1 MSTAAEPITPPVAD
15 PEIAVEVPELDV
27 SPLERIDSARVLRR
41 IARNCVA
48 VKISA
53 HGVGYERKLKKAEVR
68 VEGETVPDEL
78 LSGATGRLVPPDINR
93 AMSYIANKARRQP
106 SLFGTPFPG
115 GAYLVP
121 VSGANGRNPA
131 AELFGAVRAVREEY
145 RQKAEEYRPKWEEH
159 VRKLQQDN
167 SSFYESMRRWL
178 VDADTFVAKHTIDMI
193 LMPLGGGI
201 PPDFDVR
208 LRERV
213 NALLRDPTV
222 STADFEAVQR
232 LLPALIAAVTEVANT
247 PPALMG
253 ENASAA
259 WVREAQEATSRAIAE
274 SVRTMIQ
281 EPLNE
286 FAAALANMEGI
297 LARGSR
303 VLPATIANIQL
314 AYQKLQGFSFLTP
327 PDLQR
332 RLQAIAQRINAVN
345 PQAVNGQANRDAARS
360 VADFLRD
367 ARETLTAEDT
377 HVEAFGQFMRG
388 LDL

>member
-1 MSTAAEPITPPVAD
+1 MSTAVEAGIAEPTVAI
-15 PEIAVEVPELDV
+15 ETPELDV
-27 SPLERIDSARVLRR
+27 SQLERIDSARVLRR

-53 HGVGYERKLKKAEVR
+53 HGVGYERKLKKAEVK

-93 AMSYIANKARRQP
+93 TMSYIANKARRQP

-121 VSGANGRNPA
+121 VSGAGGRNPA
-131 AELFGAVRAVREEY
+131 AELFGAVRAVRQEY
-145 RQKAEEYRPKWEEH
+145 REKAEEYRPKWEEH
-159 VRKLQQDN
+159 VRKLRQDN
-167 SSFYESMRRWL
+167 ASFYESMRRWL
-178 VDADTFVAKHTIDMI
+178 VDADTFVSKHTIDMI

-201 PPDFDVR
+201 PADFDAR
-208 LRERV
+208 LREKV
-213 NALLRDPTV
+213 NDLLRDPSV

-259 WVREAQEATSRAIAE
+259 WVTEAREATSRAIADA
-274 SVRTMIQ
+274 VRTMIQ
-281 EPLNE
+281 EPLGE

-297 LARGSR
+297 LSRGSR

-314 AYQKLQGFSFLTP
+314 AYTKLQGFSFLTP

-332 RLQAIAQRINAVN
+332 RLSQIAQRINAVN

>member
-1 MSTAAEPITPPVAD
+1 MSTTAELNTGAAEAAVTVETPD
-15 PEIAVEVPELDV
+15 LDV
-27 SPLERIDSARVLRR
+27 TQLEQIDSARVLRR

-53 HGVGYERKLKKAEVR
+53 HGVGYERKLKKAEVK

-93 AMSYIANKARRQP
+93 TMSYIANKARRQP
-106 SLFGTPFPG
+106 GLFGTPFPG

-121 VSGANGRNPA
+121 VSGAGGRNPA

-145 RQKAEEYRPKWEEH
+145 RQKAEEYRPKWDEY
-159 VRKLQQDN
+159 VRKLEEEN
-167 SSFYESMRRWL
+167 FSYYESMRRWL
-178 VDADTFVAKHTIDMI
+178 VDGDTFVAKHTIDMI

-201 PPDFDVR
+201 PPDFEARV
-208 LRERV
+208 RERV
-213 NALLRDPTV
+213 NALLRDPSV
-222 STADFEAVQR
+222 SQQDFAALQR
-232 LLPALIAAVTEVANT
+232 LLPALLAVVTETASA
-247 PPALMG
+247 PPALLG
-253 ENASAA
+253 ESASAA

-281 EPLNE
+281 DPLNE

-303 VLPATIANIQL
+303 VQASTIANIQA
-314 AYQKLQGFSFLTP
+314 AYTKLQGFSFLST

-332 RLQAIAQRINAVN
+332 RLQAIAARIDTVN
-345 PQAVNGQANRDAARS
+345 PQAVNGEGNRDAARA
-360 VADFLRD
+360 VADFLRE

-377 HVEAFGQFMRG
+377 HVEAYGQFMRG
-388 LDL
+388 LDM

>member
-1 MSTAAEPITPPVAD
+1 MSTTVESGTAEITVD
-15 PEIAVEVPELDV
+15 TPELDV
-27 SPLERIDSARVLRR
+27 SQLERIDSARLLRR

-53 HGVGYERKLKKAEVR
+53 HGVGYERKLKKAEVK
-68 VEGETVPDEL
+68 VEGETIPDEL

-93 AMSYIANKARRQP
+93 TMSYIANKARRQP

-121 VSGANGRNPA
+121 VSGMNGRNPA
-131 AELFGAVRAVREEY
+131 AELFGAVRSVRQEY
-145 RQKAEEYRPKWEEH
+145 REKAEEYRPKWEEH
-159 VRKLQQDN
+159 VEKLKREQA
-167 SSFYESMRRWL
+167 SFYESMRRWL
-178 VDADTFVAKHTIDMI
+178 VDADTFVAKHTVDMI

-201 PPDFDVR
+201 PADFDNR

-213 NALLRDPTV
+213 NALLRDPSV

-232 LLPALIAAVTEVANT
+232 LLPALITAVTEVANT
-247 PPALMG
+247 PPALLG

-259 WVREAQEATSRAIAE
+259 WVTEAREATSRAIADA
-274 SVRTMIQ
+274 VRTMIQ

-303 VLPATIANIQL
+303 VLPATIANIQS
-314 AYQKLQGFSFLTP
+314 AYTKLQGFSFLTP

-332 RLQAIAQRINAVN
+332 RLSQIAQRINAVN
-345 PQAVNGQANRDAARS
+345 PQAVNGQSNRDAARN

-377 HVEAFGQFMRG
+377 HIEAYGQFMRG